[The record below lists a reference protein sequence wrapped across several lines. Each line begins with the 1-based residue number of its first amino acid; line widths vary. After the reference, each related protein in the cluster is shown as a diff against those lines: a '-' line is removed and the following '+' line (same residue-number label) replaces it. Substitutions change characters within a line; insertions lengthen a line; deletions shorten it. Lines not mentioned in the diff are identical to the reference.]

1 MGPLS
6 GRVSPPRPLSEAHR
20 FDDFRCGEPSL
31 DEWLRRRG
39 LANQVSGASRTFVVC
54 SDGERIV
61 GFYSLATSTVSHA
74 QATGALRRNMP
85 DPVPMLLLARLA
97 VDQSR
102 RKTGLGAAL
111 LRDAQLRALQVADHV
126 GVRGLLVHAISDDA
140 RTFYERWGFSPS
152 AADPMLLM
160 MRMTDIAT
168 TLAAS
173 TAR

>member
-1 MGPLS
+1 VGPLS

-31 DEWLRRRG
+31 DEWLRRRA

-61 GFYSLATSTVSHA
+61 GFYSLATATVSHA

-85 DPVPMLLLARLA
+85 DPVPMIMLARLA
-97 VDQSR
+97 VDQSHQR
-102 RKTGLGAAL
+102 MGLGEAL

-126 GVRGLLVHAISDDA
+126 GVRGLLVHALSDDA
-140 RTFYERWGFSPS
+140 RAFYERWGFSPS
-152 AADPMLLM
+152 AADPLLLM
-160 MRMTDIAT
+160 MRMTDIVAT
-168 TLAAS
+168 VSAS
-173 TAR
+173 NAR